1 MTVHPYFTARAA
13 EWMRSAG
20 GDPAVV
26 DMTLGAIRRAV
37 GQPVAHCKFSEVCV
51 GAAAPANPSKTKG
64 KGR

>member
-1 MTVHPYFTARAA
+1 MTVHPSFTARAA

-37 GQPVAHCKFSEVCV
+37 GQPVARCKFSEVCV
-51 GAAAPANPSKTKG
+51 GAAP
-64 KGR
+64 RR